1 MLPKKKSM
9 ALQIQRTPRDYT
21 RIASETDNLLAAQA
35 ALEQQLYNARKV
47 FQVTGQLIDPTPPDM
62 RSAADKFAD
71 VEMNR
76 INFKKLL
83 MTITDG
89 ANADIIVN
97 SVPVNKYATLIQG
110 WPQIEKFV
118 KLKYQFGIPA
128 IDFVTY
134 VKTEYIPDLD
144 TVAVADIG
152 NGKLISSYSNIIN
165 TSPTIP
171 EIADLRQTYERSLLP
186 ETQKVARI
194 HQCNLL
200 MQGLGEFNA
209 LLSEIAKLSPE
220 EQGARLIEINQRV
233 LENLITKNEVIIM
246 LRNLNEANAFHKRQ
260 EEIRQIQLM

>member
-1 MLPKKKSM
+1 M

-110 WPQIEKFV
+110 WPQIEKIV

-128 IDFVTY
+128 IDFV
-134 VKTEYIPDLD
+134 PRR
-144 TVAVADIG
+144 A
-152 NGKLISSYSNIIN
+152 
-165 TSPTIP
+165 TI
-171 EIADLRQTYERSLLP
+171 A
-186 ETQKVARI
+186 
-194 HQCNLL
+194 
-200 MQGLGEFNA
+200 
-209 LLSEIAKLSPE
+209 
-220 EQGARLIEINQRV
+220 
-233 LENLITKNEVIIM
+233 
-246 LRNLNEANAFHKRQ
+246 
-260 EEIRQIQLM
+260 